1 MPTVDQSL
9 QGWEKR
15 VRVIQACRVC
25 GGRLLRPVIDLGS
38 QFLAGLFDDGRP
50 QNQLRAAVPLEVVCC
65 DPSSKG
71 CGFIQLRHSVPPD
84 LMFQDYGYR
93 SGLNETMRR
102 HLEQLSAEIESRL
115 DLKAGDLVVDIGA
128 NDGTTLLA
136 YREPG
141 LVRFGFEPSDA
152 AAVAERRGVRV
163 LRSFF
168 SSQTGAQ
175 DLQKEC
181 PGRKARAVTTVAMF
195 YDIEDPAGFCRQI
208 HRILAEDGLWVVEL
222 HYWGSMLETN
232 AFDAICHEHLGYY
245 SLNCMN
251 RLAQT
256 CGFRLEDV
264 AFNSSNG
271 GSMRCSF
278 RKTSGQPGPDPEAQR
293 RIDRA
298 LADEERAAVYSPER
312 FARFQ
317 ANAVR
322 IRSATQE
329 LVRQAAR
336 EGKSVYGYGASTK
349 GNVLLQYCGFGPE
362 DLAAIADRNPAK
374 WGRRTPGTSIP
385 ICSEEEM
392 RRAKPDLLLVLPWHF
407 LEGFLER
414 EKVLRA
420 GGTRFVVA
428 FPEPRVV

>member
-1 MPTVDQSL
+1 MVVDQSI

-15 VRVIQACRVC
+15 VRVIQACRLC
-25 GGRLLRPVIDLGS
+25 GGRRLRPVMDLGS
-38 QFLAGLFDDGRP
+38 QCLAGLFDDGRP
-50 QNQLRAAVPLEVVCC
+50 ENRLRTPIPLEVVIC
-65 DPSSKG
+65 DPSSGG

-93 SGLNETMRR
+93 SGLNESMRR
-102 HLEQLSAEIESRL
+102 HLEELSGEIESRL
-115 DLKAGDLVVDIGA
+115 ALKAGEVVVDIGA
-128 NDGTTLLA
+128 NDGTALLA

-141 LVRFGFEPSDA
+141 LVRLGFEPSNA
-152 AAVAERRGVRV
+152 ALEAEQKGVRI
-163 LRSFF
+163 LRGFF
-168 SSQTGAQ
+168 TAQAGAE
-175 DLQKEC
+175 DFEKEC
-181 PGRKARAVTTVAMF
+181 PGRKARAVTTIAMF

-245 SLNCMN
+245 SLSCMN
-251 RLAQT
+251 RLAQS

-264 AFNSSNG
+264 TFNSSNG

-278 RKTSGQPGPDPEAQR
+278 GKASGRSRPDPEAQR

-298 LADEERAAVYSPER
+298 FVDEQRAAVHSPER

-317 ANAVR
+317 ANAAR
-322 IRSATQE
+322 IRSLTQE

-336 EGKSVYGYGASTK
+336 AGKSVYGYGASTK

-362 DLAAIADRNPAK
+362 DLVAIADRSPAK

-385 ICSEEEM
+385 ICSEDEM
-392 RRAKPDLLLVLPWHF
+392 RRAQPDLLLILPWHF
-407 LEGFLER
+407 LEGFFKR
-414 EKVLRA
+414 EKELRA
-420 GGTRFVVA
+420 GGTRFIVP
-428 FPEPRVV
+428 FPEPRIV